1 MGAPPDIDTA
11 MAWRGRT
18 VRDQDGTEL
27 GTLSE
32 LYLDSQTSRPAWAGV
47 KRGRLRK
54 TETIV
59 PLTDIEELDD
69 DLVLPFDRGRFDDAP
84 DIDPDVEL
92 TEEQE
97 RALHAHYGQEWADQA
112 DADADEDDGAMIR
125 SEEEVS
131 VGKVAKPTERV
142 RIKKVIVEDEVTK
155 TVSVRKE
162 KVVLETD
169 PPPEGRI
176 ESVEDVDEDPAAQRA
191 REDSDH

>member
-1 MGAPPDIDTA
+1 MDAPDIDTA

-18 VRDQDGTEL
+18 VRDQDGAEL

-59 PLTDIEELDD
+59 PLAGVSELDD
-69 DLVLPFDRGRFDDAP
+69 DLVVPFDRARFDDAP

-92 TEEQE
+92 TAEEE
-97 RALHAHYGQEWADQA
+97 HALHAHYGREWA
-112 DADADEDDGAMIR
+112 EDDDAMIR

-131 VGKVAKPTERV
+131 VDTVRKPTERV
-142 RIKKVIVEDEVTK
+142 RLKKVIVEDEVTQ
-155 TVSVRKE
+155 TVPVRKE
-162 KVVLETD
+162 KIQLETD

-176 ESVEDVDEDPAAQRA
+176 ESVEELGEDPDGGR
-191 REDSDH
+191 R

>member
-1 MGAPPDIDTA
+1 MDAPDIDTA

-59 PLTDIEELDD
+59 PLAGVSELDD
-69 DLVLPFDRGRFDDAP
+69 DLVVPFDQARFDDAP
-84 DIDPDVEL
+84 DVDPDVEL

-97 RALHAHYGQEWADQA
+97 RALHAHYGREWS
-112 DADADEDDGAMIR
+112 DAPAEEDDGAMIR

-131 VGKVAKPTERV
+131 VGKVSKPSERV
-142 RIKKVIVEDEVTK
+142 RLKKVIVEDEVTK
-155 TVSVRKE
+155 TVPVRKE
-162 KVVLETD
+162 KIRLETE
-169 PPPEGRI
+169 PPPEGKI
-176 ESVEDVDEDPAAQRA
+176 ESVEELDEDPQGGRP
-191 REDSDH
+191 